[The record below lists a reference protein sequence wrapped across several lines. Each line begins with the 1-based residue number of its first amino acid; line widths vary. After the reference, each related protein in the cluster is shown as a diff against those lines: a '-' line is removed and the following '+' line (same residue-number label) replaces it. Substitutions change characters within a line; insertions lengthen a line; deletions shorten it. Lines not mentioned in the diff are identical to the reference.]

1 MATEVRAGA
10 PPASP
15 GRSLAVLIALRIG
28 YAYNW
33 FNVSAALPG
42 IGAQFDVGP
51 GEWGLLLAAFLVAAG
66 VMQVPAGLLSRRF
79 GARALSL
86 AGAGLLGAASL
97 AGAFAPSFDALLA
110 LRAVAGTGAA
120 LFFSPAIGL
129 VAGLYPEGK
138 RGLPLGS
145 FTTAFSAGAALGVFG
160 SALLVSAT
168 SWPVAFLAGG
178 IGLLVL
184 TGVGAAV
191 IPKSVG
197 SPARR
202 PASEESRRAV
212 RDVLRSPALWAIG
225 IAFIGLEG
233 AAFAT
238 GQFLLPFGLAFRGWS
253 PALAGAIEAM
263 FLLPS
268 VAGGPLGGP
277 LAERSTFRR
286 AQLLIGGSLAGI
298 SVVFLPWAG
307 AGAALAIGIV
317 FAFTYGFVYSV
328 MYVLPHYLPGLSSPE
343 IPLAIGLFN
352 SVQLA
357 GGGLVALAFGQIVA
371 ASGYTVAWVALG
383 FIVIGTLAAMLIV
396 PRTGRMPAPPM
407 PSVA

>member
-1 MATEVRAGA
+1 MASDVRAD
-10 PPASP
+10 PPSASP
-15 GRSLAVLIALRIG
+15 GRSLAVLIALRVG

-42 IGAQFDVGP
+42 IGAQFNVGP

-66 VMQVPAGLLSRRF
+66 LMQVPAGLLSRRY
-79 GARALSL
+79 GARTLSL

-97 AGAFAPSFDALLA
+97 ACGFAPSFLALLA
-110 LRAVAGTGAA
+110 LRAAAGTGAA

-178 IGLLVL
+178 AGLLVL
-184 TGVGAAV
+184 TGVGVAV
-191 IPKSVG
+191 IPRSVG
-197 SPARR
+197 GPTPRPTAPADRQ
-202 PASEESRRAV
+202 AV

-225 IAFIGLEG
+225 VAFIGLEG
-233 AAFAT
+233 ATFAT
-238 GQFLLPFGLAFRGWS
+238 GQFLLPFGLALRGWS

-268 VAGGPLGGP
+268 VAGGPFGGP
-277 LAERSTFRR
+277 LAERSTYRR
-286 AQLLIGGSLAGI
+286 TQLVLGAGLAGV
-298 SVVFLPWAG
+298 SVLFLPWAG

-371 ASGYTVAWVALG
+371 GLGYTVAWVALG
-383 FIVIGTLAAMLIV
+383 LIVVGTLTAMLFV
-396 PRTGRMPAPPM
+396 PKTGRVPSPPRPA
-407 PSVA
+407 VG